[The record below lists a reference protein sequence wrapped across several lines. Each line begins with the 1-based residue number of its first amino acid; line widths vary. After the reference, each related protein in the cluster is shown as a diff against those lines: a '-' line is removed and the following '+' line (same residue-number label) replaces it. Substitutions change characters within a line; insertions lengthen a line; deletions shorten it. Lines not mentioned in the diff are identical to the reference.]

1 MQRLIETVR
10 FYNPVKI
17 GKSPSLTHLTTS
29 KHIRMTW
36 DDTHTCLTIIDSR
49 DGSMTFVPLA
59 NIPYFSCVN
68 KLFKTSRDEEEEEV
82 VGDKRKKDTS
92 DDQKQE
98 ASSTSPT
105 GDSKKK
111 KSSKEGLENS

>member
-1 MQRLIETVR
+1 
-10 FYNPVKI
+10 
-17 GKSPSLTHLTTS
+17 
-29 KHIRMTW
+29 MTW

-82 VGDKRKKDTS
+82 VVGDKRKKDTS